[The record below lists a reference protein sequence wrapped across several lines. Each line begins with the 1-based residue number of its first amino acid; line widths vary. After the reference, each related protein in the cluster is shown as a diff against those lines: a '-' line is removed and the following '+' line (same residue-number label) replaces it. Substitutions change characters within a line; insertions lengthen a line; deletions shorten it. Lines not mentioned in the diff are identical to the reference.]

1 MVNLLPSGIDLST
14 VEIWQQDESRV
25 GQQGSL
31 TRIWAKKGTRPR
43 KIRQQ
48 QFLSTHLY
56 GATCSKAGK
65 SFCLVLPYTDT
76 GSMQIFLDEFSKVI
90 DKRKHV
96 ALVIDNAGWHIAN
109 DLKVPANIT
118 LVPLPPYSP
127 ELNPMECVWRWIK
140 DRYLS
145 NRCYKNYDDI
155 VEQAVYGWS
164 EFSKRTETVKSLCFR
179 SWMCLP

>member
-1 MVNLLPSGIDLST
+1 MKSLLPANIDLSA

-31 TRIWAKKGTRPR
+31 TRIWARKGTRPR

-48 QFLSTHLY
+48 QFLSTYLY
-56 GATCSKAGK
+56 GAACGESGK
-65 SFCLVLPYTDT
+65 SFCLILPYTDT
-76 GSMQIFLDEFSKVI
+76 EAMQIFLDGLSKTI
-90 DKRKHV
+90 DKGKHA
-96 ALVIDNAGWHIAN
+96 ALVIDNAGWHTAN
-109 DLKVPANIT
+109 DLSVPANIT

-155 VEQAVYGWS
+155 VKQAAYGWN
-164 EFSKRTETVKSLCFR
+164 EFSCRTEIVKSLCAR
-179 SWMCLP
+179 SWLCLP